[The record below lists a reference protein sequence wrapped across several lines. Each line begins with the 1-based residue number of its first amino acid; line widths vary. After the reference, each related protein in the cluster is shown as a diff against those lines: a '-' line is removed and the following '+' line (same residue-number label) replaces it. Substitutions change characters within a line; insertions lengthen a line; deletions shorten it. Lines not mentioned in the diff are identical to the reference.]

1 MKVPHIGRV
10 VVVGSCIP
18 LAFAVAAEFA
28 RVSLRAAPLSI
39 ASDLAQPIPVAT
51 TWHDFG
57 ASLFVTLLG
66 AVVVAAVAYG
76 MLLRDIA
83 ARSYETHAPAVLL
96 TIAALATLSLV
107 AAMTF
112 PVIFSSDVYA
122 YGAYAQMA
130 AHGINPY
137 SHAPLALTDTLSRA
151 ALWQWG
157 NPPPLCVY
165 GPVFVWLAKIIVNA
179 LAPAGV
185 VWQLFGLRILSGLS
199 LVACGQLMFW
209 ALPKLSIAHRLM
221 AAAGVSLNPVALWA
235 ASEGHND
242 ALMLL
247 IVLCGFVMLKR
258 FGLTAGSFVIAG
270 SSLVKAPGVAAGIV
284 LATFAW
290 PVRSHFIKIAA
301 GLCGGIVLTA
311 IIALPF
317 EAGISNVLIPRGH
330 YTPQFSAQYLVS
342 EFARQLLP
350 GHAGALELGVALAL
364 VASGALLLYGLRLS
378 VLGKL
383 EGAAFMAL
391 ALWLAIPNPYP
402 WYALWILPVA
412 FLSFQSSG
420 SVAIIV
426 ASLII
431 FLRYLPDVAVA
442 NNTDLNLVV
451 TLCEIALP
459 MFLLLPRARALA
471 RNAALGGVER
481 AS

>member
-1 MKVPHIGRV
+1 MKVPQLGRV

-18 LAFAVAAEFA
+18 LAFAVAGEFA
-28 RVSLRAAPLSI
+28 RVSLSAAPLSI
-39 ASDLAQPIPVAT
+39 ASDLAQPVPVAT

-57 ASLFVTLLG
+57 GSLFLTLLA
-66 AVVVAAVAYG
+66 AVIVAAIAYG
-76 MLLRDIA
+76 IVLRDMAINFYGAHVRAILIA
-83 ARSYETHAPAVLL
+83 IGLIGSVS
-96 TIAALATLSLV
+96 IV

-122 YGAYAQMA
+122 YGTYGQMA

-137 SHAPLALTDTLSRA
+137 SHVPLTLTDPLTRA
-151 ALWQWG
+151 AIWQWG

-165 GPVFVWLAKIIVNA
+165 GPAFVWLAKVIVTGF
-179 LAPAGV
+179 APAGAA
-185 VWQLFGLRILSGLS
+185 WQLLGLRILAGLS

-209 ALPKLSIAHRLM
+209 ALDNQPVRRRLL

-247 IVLCGFVMLKR
+247 MVLCGFIMLRR
-258 FGLTAGSFVIAG
+258 FGLTAGSFVIAA

-284 LATFAW
+284 LAAFAW
-290 PVRSHFIKIAA
+290 PVRSHFVKVAS
-301 GLCGGIVLTA
+301 GLCGGIILTA
-311 IIALPF
+311 MVARPF

-330 YTPQFSAQYLVS
+330 YTPQYSAQYLFS
-342 EFARQLLP
+342 EFGRQLLP
-350 GHAGALELGVALAL
+350 GHVHTLELGVAVAL
-364 VASGALLLYGLRLS
+364 VASGTLLLYGLRLT
-378 VLGKL
+378 LAGKR
-383 EGAAFMAL
+383 EGAAFIAL

-412 FLSFQSSG
+412 FVSFESSA
-420 SVAIIV
+420 SLAIIV
-426 ASLII
+426 ASLAI
-431 FLRYLPDVAVA
+431 FARYFPDVAVA

-459 MFLLLPRARALA
+459 MFLLVPRAHAHIRSATLG
-471 RNAALGGVER
+471 AAER